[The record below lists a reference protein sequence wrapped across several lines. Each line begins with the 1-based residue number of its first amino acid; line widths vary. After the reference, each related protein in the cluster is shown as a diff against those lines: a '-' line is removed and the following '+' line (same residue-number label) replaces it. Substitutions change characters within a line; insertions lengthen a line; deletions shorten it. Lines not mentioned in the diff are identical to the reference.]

1 MYPTS
6 RYTGDFNISQISKVW
21 KLNISQ
27 ISKVW
32 MLDSKQTTPH
42 SSNRL
47 SISGAGFEGAV
58 VFKSLLRL
66 IYGMFSSVQHW
77 SIWFQT
83 IFLKW
88 GSTWCSRKHWV
99 DGITSK
105 LSLGIKNWAEQRAEH
120 WAEQKSKTLKAPK
133 EICLIDQRR
142 RLFLTDSKNLLVLN
156 ALWLDF
162 LPTFPLLQIS
172 IVT

>member
-47 SISGAGFEGAV
+47 SISGAGFEGVV
-58 VFKSLLRL
+58 VFKS
-66 IYGMFSSVQHW
+66 
-77 SIWFQT
+77 
-83 IFLKW
+83 
-88 GSTWCSRKHWV
+88 
-99 DGITSK
+99 
-105 LSLGIKNWAEQRAEH
+105 
-120 WAEQKSKTLKAPK
+120 
-133 EICLIDQRR
+133 
-142 RLFLTDSKNLLVLN
+142 
-156 ALWLDF
+156 
-162 LPTFPLLQIS
+162 
-172 IVT
+172 